1 MGIPTIMSKESA
13 GASRVK
19 AAVMTAQNDGSP

>member
-1 MGIPTIMSKESA
+1 MGIPTMDSKEYA

-19 AAVMTAQNDGSP
+19 AAIITAQSDGSP